1 MGVHSDPASELRQ
14 RGIYVTAPRLAVL
27 RAVGAQP
34 HIAAEHVVQAV
45 RTEIGAVSR
54 QAVYDTL
61 NTLTEHG
68 LLRRIQPI
76 GSPARYEDR
85 TADNHHHLVCRTCG
99 TVVDVDCAVGA
110 RPCLTADDD
119 HGFDIDEADVTYW
132 GYCPDCRH
140 DTTQPIPPS
149 HHQPHHQPH
158 HPPHQQGET

>member
-1 MGVHSDPASELRQ
+1 MHPDPAALLRE
-14 RGIYVTAPRLAVL
+14 RSIYVTAPRLAVL

-34 HIAAEHVVQAV
+34 HIAAEAVVQAV
-45 RTEIGAVSR
+45 RAEIGSVSR

-85 TADNHHHLVCRTCG
+85 TADNHHHLVCRSCG
-99 TVVDVDCAVGA
+99 KVVDIDCAVGA
-110 RPCLTADDD
+110 RPCLTAGDD

-140 DTTQPIPPS
+140 GAAEPVPPS
-149 HHQPHHQPH
+149 HHHTQENP
-158 HPPHQQGET
+158 